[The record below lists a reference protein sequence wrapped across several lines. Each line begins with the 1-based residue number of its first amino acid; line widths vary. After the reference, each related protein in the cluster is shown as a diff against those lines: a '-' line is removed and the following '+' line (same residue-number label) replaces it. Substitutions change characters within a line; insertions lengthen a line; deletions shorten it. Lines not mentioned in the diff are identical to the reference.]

1 MQIYWNLGSW
11 IVYFFPMK
19 EREEE
24 GEENKV
30 IGFVC
35 KEFTKATF
43 HEKILKNV
51 LILTA
56 IFLQNMRI
64 LLNLP
69 VNQCP

>member
-11 IVYFFPMK
+11 LVYFFPMQ

-30 IGFVC
+30 IGFVR

-43 HEKILKNV
+43 HEKSLKMS
-51 LILTA
+51 LY
-56 IFLQNMRI
+56 
-64 LLNLP
+64 
-69 VNQCP
+69 